1 MLVFVVDNNDYVTSL
16 EYLNNYIKHRDL
28 VSFRANDNISI
39 INFVGIK
46 REYLTS
52 TLSLIKN
59 IITRE
64 NIEIFYMKAD
74 GLLITLAINRNALK
88 NIINIFCNELGL
100 TEK

>member
-1 MLVFVVDNNDYVTSL
+1 
-16 EYLNNYIKHRDL
+16 
-28 VSFRANDNISI
+28 VSFRANENISI

-46 REYLTS
+46 RKYLTS
-52 TLSLIKN
+52 ILSLIKN

-74 GLLITLAINRNALK
+74 GLLITLAINRNTLK